1 KGDNFYYVKKDGVYK
16 KKMNGGNEKV
26 IYNKAVEPTKSY
38 LYLVAGDM
46 YLYTDN
52 GTIMNLDTKKSNEVK
67 DKKLA
72 DDVMLQKVWN
82 AQKELTNVQMA
93 ALTGNPKRV
102 GDFLYGELV
111 NPIYNKKDNLETTLS
126 TYFSKSFMAE
136 YMKSKY
142 IKELNGKMHYVIG
155 DPGSKAATKFTKI
168 ISAELKDGKIKAQV
182 ETYNDYDNVT
192 ETVEVEFIYEHNQWV
207 INNMPRFGLS

>member
-1 KGDNFYYVKKDGVYK
+1 
-16 KKMNGGNEKV
+16 
-26 IYNKAVEPTKSY
+26 
-38 LYLVAGDM
+38 M

-72 DDVMLQKVWN
+72 DNVMLQKVWN
-82 AQKELTNVQMA
+82 AQKELTNVQMV

-102 GDFLYGELV
+102 GDFSYGELV

-126 TYFSKSFMAE
+126 TYFSKSFIAQ

-142 IKELNGKMHYVIG
+142 IKELNGKMHYAIG
-155 DPGSKAATKFTKI
+155 DPGSKATTKFTKI

-192 ETVEVEFIYEHNQWV
+192 EKVEVEFIYENNQWV